1 VAVSVLA
8 VVLVAIALLA
18 RQARQ
23 ETALGTRLADPDCAD
38 RPPVVRVPD
47 ALPPAVHAE
56 IVAALGAAR
65 AAGQFYRISG
75 PTRSGAALSLAVK
88 AEAQPALGCV
98 VRAFRGA
105 ALTARIQAAC
115 GSHLQTVPRTDAS
128 ELSALR
134 YSEPGDGIDEHLD
147 GNVYLGSRWAGIYVV
162 EDDGD
167 AQLEVA
173 GVPVHVAV
181 NEMVLFRADLLR
193 HRVRRRLGP
202 GTRLVVN
209 VLYCDVC
216 APRAGPLSRLYSWAV
231 ALTFY
236 GAASG

>member
-1 VAVSVLA
+1 MCVL
-8 VVLVAIALLA
+8 VVVIVAIALVTW
-18 RQARQ
+18 QTRQ
-23 ETALGTRLADPDCAD
+23 ETALGARLADPDCTD
-38 RPPVVRVPD
+38 RPHVVRVPN
-47 ALPPAVHAE
+47 ALPPAVHTE
-56 IVAALGAAR
+56 IAAALGAAR
-65 AAGQFYRISG
+65 AAGQFNRSKM
-75 PTRSGAALSLAVK
+75 PNRSGAALSVTAQ
-88 AEAQPALGCV
+88 AEAHPALGCV

-105 ALTARIQAAC
+105 ALTARVQAAC
-115 GSHLQTVPRTDAS
+115 GSHLHTVPRTDAS
-128 ELSALR
+128 ELSALL

-147 GNVYLGSRWAGIYVV
+147 GNVYLGARWAGIYVV

-181 NEMVLFRADLLR
+181 NELVLFRADLLR

-216 APRAGPLSRLYSWAV
+216 ALRAGPMARLWSWVV
-231 ALTFY
+231 ARSFY
-236 GAASG
+236 GG